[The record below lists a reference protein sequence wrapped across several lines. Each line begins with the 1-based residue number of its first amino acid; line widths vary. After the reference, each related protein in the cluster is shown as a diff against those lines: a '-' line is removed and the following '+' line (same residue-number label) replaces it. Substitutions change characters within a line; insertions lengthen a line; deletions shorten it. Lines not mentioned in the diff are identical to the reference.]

1 VKAFSVGYKARMA
14 AVNCG
19 KKRNAQPGA
28 QPSAQSSALQRI
40 CDTGDLSVLLTF

>member
-19 KKRNAQPGA
+19 KKQNAQPSS
-28 QPSAQSSALQRI
+28 QPSAQASAMQRI
-40 CDTGDLSVLLTF
+40 CDTGDPSVLLTF